1 MLLSNDIMSHG
12 DECMGCSTCIVPMH
26 GFAKIKNGHVSLSD
40 VAIAGSCI
48 DGRLTSLWNWA
59 SMIEKK
65 PYYNVFKLAGFT
77 GFDGD
82 FQK

>member
-1 MLLSNDIMSHG
+1 VHNGSFYLETRN
-12 DECMGCSTCIVPMH
+12 
-26 GFAKIKNGHVSLSD
+26 KNKGWRP
-40 VAIAGSCI
+40 AYAGSCI

-59 SMIEKK
+59 SKIEKK
-65 PYYNVFKLAGFT
+65 PYYNLFKLVGFT

>member
-1 MLLSNDIMSHG
+1 MLFFNLNMIIHTLNLLYKARVCIRRRVFILSACLDWH
-12 DECMGCSTCIVPMH
+12 C
-26 GFAKIKNGHVSLSD
+26 VS
-40 VAIAGSCI
+40 AGSCI

-59 SMIEKK
+59 SQIEKK
-65 PYYNVFKLAGFT
+65 PYYNLFKLAGFS

>member
-1 MLLSNDIMSHG
+1 MLI
-12 DECMGCSTCIVPMH
+12 T
-26 GFAKIKNGHVSLSD
+26 KISWKETD
-40 VAIAGSCI
+40 FAGSCI

-59 SMIEKK
+59 SQIEKK
-65 PYYNVFKLAGFT
+65 PYYNLFKLGGFT

>member
-1 MLLSNDIMSHG
+1 MYFVELAAILANKPDLNLL
-12 DECMGCSTCIVPMH
+12 P
-26 GFAKIKNGHVSLSD
+26 
-40 VAIAGSCI
+40 AGSCI

-59 SMIEKK
+59 SQIEKK
-65 PYYNVFKLAGFT
+65 PYYNLFKLGGFT

>member
-1 MLLSNDIMSHG
+1 MLKIS
-12 DECMGCSTCIVPMH
+12 IVN
-26 GFAKIKNGHVSLSD
+26 AV
-40 VAIAGSCI
+40 GSCI

-59 SMIEKK
+59 SRIEKK
-65 PYYNVFKLAGFT
+65 PYYNLFKLLGFA